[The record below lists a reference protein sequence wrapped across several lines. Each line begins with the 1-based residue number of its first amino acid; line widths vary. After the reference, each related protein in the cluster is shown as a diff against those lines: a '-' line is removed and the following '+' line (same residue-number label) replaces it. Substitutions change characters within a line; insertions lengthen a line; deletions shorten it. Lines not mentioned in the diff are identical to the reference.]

1 MKHVYTMAFILAMG
15 AIFALAQTGTGQSS
29 PSTPSTF
36 PSQQQP
42 GAQPPDHSAMGQAG
56 AASSQASTKA
66 QSDIQSALRKQ
77 LPASADNVTVS
88 TTDDGRIQLTGV
100 VASESEK
107 QQVEQIARSAAPNA
121 EIADRLTVTGSSNPG
136 SLPPASNQP
145 PSGGKPPMMRLVAFQ
160 QTGSASQDNPQNQS
174 SPQTPV
180 NPSSSDPGASA
191 NGNPGQT
198 SQTGTS
204 TSDVQDKVQKAL
216 QQDSS
221 LSGANINVNVENNR
235 VELTGTVAS
244 RDQKKT
250 ARDIAEN
257 NAGGMKVVDHLKVSS
272 STSTSTP
279 STPPKD

>member
-1 MKHVYTMAFILAMG
+1 MKHVYTLAFILAMG
-15 AIFALAQTGTGQSS
+15 ATFALAQTGTGQSS

-88 TTDDGRIQLTGV
+88 TTDDGRIQLAGV

-121 EIADRLTVTGSSNPG
+121 EIVDRLTVTGSNPG
-136 SLPPASNQP
+136 SLPPASSQP

-180 NPSSSDPGASA
+180 NPSNSDPGASA
-191 NGNPGQT
+191 NGTVGQT
-198 SQTGTS
+198 SQTS
-204 TSDVQDKVQKAL
+204 ANTSDVQDKVQKAL

-221 LSGANINVNVENNR
+221 LSGANINVSVENNR

-250 ARDIAEN
+250 AHDIAEN
-257 NAGGMKVVDHLKVSS
+257 NAAGMKVVDHLKVSS
-272 STSTSTP
+272 SASTSTP
-279 STPPKD
+279 STPPKN

>member
-1 MKHVYTMAFILAMG
+1 MKHVYTLAFILAMG
-15 AIFALAQTGTGQSS
+15 ATFALAQTGTGQSS

-88 TTDDGRIQLTGV
+88 TTDDGRVQLAGV

-121 EIADRLTVTGSSNPG
+121 EIVDRLTVTGSNPG
-136 SLPPASNQP
+136 SLPPASSQP

-180 NPSSSDPGASA
+180 NPPNSDPGASA
-191 NGNPGQT
+191 NGTVGQT
-198 SQTGTS
+198 SQANAN
-204 TSDVQDKVQKAL
+204 TSDVQDRVQKAL

-221 LSGANINVNVENNR
+221 LTGSNINVSVQNNR

-257 NAGGMKVVDHLKVSS
+257 NAAGMKVVDHLKVSS
-272 STSTSTP
+272 SASTSTP
-279 STPPKD
+279 STPPKN

>member
-1 MKHVYTMAFILAMG
+1 LLSLRPVRDKARRRHRQPSL
-15 AIFALAQTGTGQSS
+15 LNSS
-29 PSTPSTF
+29 PVRNRRTT
-36 PSQQQP
+36 
-42 GAQPPDHSAMGQAG
+42 AQWGRQAPRH
-56 AASSQASTKA
+56 QASTKA

-88 TTDDGRIQLTGV
+88 TTDDGRVQLAGV

-121 EIADRLTVTGSSNPG
+121 EIVDRLTVTGSNPG
-136 SLPPASNQP
+136 SLPPASSQP

-180 NPSSSDPGASA
+180 NPPSSDPGASA
-191 NGNPGQT
+191 NGTTGQT
-198 SQTGTS
+198 SQTNAN
-204 TSDVQDKVQKAL
+204 TSDVQDRVQKAL

-221 LSGANINVNVENNR
+221 LTGSNINVSVQNNR
-235 VELTGTVAS
+235 VELTGTVAG

-257 NAGGMKVVDHLKVSS
+257 NAAGMKVVDHLKVSS
-272 STSTSTP
+272 SASTSTP
-279 STPPKD
+279 STPPKN

>member
-1 MKHVYTMAFILAMG
+1 MKHVYTLAFILAMG
-15 AIFALAQTGTGQSS
+15 ATFALAQTGTGQSS

-88 TTDDGRIQLTGV
+88 TTDDGRVQLAGV

-121 EIADRLTVTGSSNPG
+121 EIVDRLTVTGSNPG
-136 SLPPASNQP
+136 SLPPASSQP

-180 NPSSSDPGASA
+180 NPPNSDPGASA
-191 NGNPGQT
+191 NGTTGQT
-198 SQTGTS
+198 SQTNAN
-204 TSDVQDKVQKAL
+204 TSDVQDRVQKAL

-221 LSGANINVNVENNR
+221 LTGSNINVSVQNNR
-235 VELTGTVAS
+235 VELTGTVAG

-257 NAGGMKVVDHLKVSS
+257 NAAGMKVVDHLKVSS
-272 STSTSTP
+272 SASTSTP
-279 STPPKD
+279 STPPKN

>member
-1 MKHVYTMAFILAMG
+1 MKHVYTLAFILAMG
-15 AIFALAQTGTGQSS
+15 ATFALAQTGTGQSS

-88 TTDDGRIQLTGV
+88 TTDDGRIQLAGV

-121 EIADRLTVTGSSNPG
+121 EIVDRLTVTGSNPG
-136 SLPPASNQP
+136 SLPPASSQP
-145 PSGGKPPMMRLVAFQ
+145 PSGGKPPIMRLVAFQ

-180 NPSSSDPGASA
+180 NPPNSDPGASA
-191 NGNPGQT
+191 NGTTGQT
-198 SQTGTS
+198 SQTNAN
-204 TSDVQDKVQKAL
+204 TSDVQDRVQKAL

-221 LSGANINVNVENNR
+221 LTGANINVSVENNR

-250 ARDIAEN
+250 AHDIAEN
-257 NAGGMKVVDHLKVSS
+257 NAAGMKVVDHLKVSS
-272 STSTSTP
+272 SASTSTP
-279 STPPKD
+279 STPPKN

>member
-1 MKHVYTMAFILAMG
+1 MKHVYTLAFILAMG
-15 AIFALAQTGTGQSS
+15 ATFALAQTGTGQSS

-88 TTDDGRIQLTGV
+88 TTDDGRVQLAGV

-121 EIADRLTVTGSSNPG
+121 EIVDRLTVTGSNPG
-136 SLPPASNQP
+136 SLPPASSQP

-180 NPSSSDPGASA
+180 NPPNSDPGASA
-191 NGNPGQT
+191 NGTVGQT
-198 SQTGTS
+198 SQANAN
-204 TSDVQDKVQKAL
+204 TSDVQDRVQKAL

-221 LSGANINVNVENNR
+221 LTGANINVSVQNNR

-250 ARDIAEN
+250 AHDIAEN
-257 NAGGMKVVDHLKVSS
+257 NAAGMKVVDHLKVSS
-272 STSTSTP
+272 SASTSTP
-279 STPPKD
+279 STPPKN

>member
-1 MKHVYTMAFILAMG
+1 MKHVYTLAFILAMG
-15 AIFALAQTGTGQSS
+15 ATFALAQTGTGQSS

-88 TTDDGRIQLTGV
+88 TTDDGRVQLAGV

-121 EIADRLTVTGSSNPG
+121 EIVDRLTVTGSNPG
-136 SLPPASNQP
+136 SLPPASSQP

-180 NPSSSDPGASA
+180 NPPNSDPGASA
-191 NGNPGQT
+191 NGTTGQT
-198 SQTGTS
+198 SQTNAN
-204 TSDVQDKVQKAL
+204 TSDVQDRVQKAL

-221 LSGANINVNVENNR
+221 LTGSNINVSVQNNR

-257 NAGGMKVVDHLKVSS
+257 NAAGMKVVDHLKVSS
-272 STSTSTP
+272 SASTSTP
-279 STPPKD
+279 STPPKN

>member
-1 MKHVYTMAFILAMG
+1 MKHVYTLAFILAMG
-15 AIFALAQTGTGQSS
+15 ATFALAQTGTGQSS

-88 TTDDGRIQLTGV
+88 TTDDGRVQLAGV

-121 EIADRLTVTGSSNPG
+121 EIVDRLTVTGSNPG
-136 SLPPASNQP
+136 SLPPASSQP

-180 NPSSSDPGASA
+180 NPPNSDPGASA
-191 NGNPGQT
+191 NGTTGQT
-198 SQTGTS
+198 SQTNAN
-204 TSDVQDKVQKAL
+204 TSDVQDRVQKAL

-221 LSGANINVNVENNR
+221 LTGSNINVSV
-235 VELTGTVAS
+235 
-244 RDQKKT
+244 
-250 ARDIAEN
+250 
-257 NAGGMKVVDHLKVSS
+257 
-272 STSTSTP
+272 
-279 STPPKD
+279 

>member
-1 MKHVYTMAFILAMG
+1 MKHVYTLAFILAMG
-15 AIFALAQTGTGQSS
+15 ATFALAQTGTGQSS

-88 TTDDGRIQLTGV
+88 TTDDGRVQLAGV

-121 EIADRLTVTGSSNPG
+121 EIVDRLTVTGSNPG
-136 SLPPASNQP
+136 SLPPASSQP

-180 NPSSSDPGASA
+180 NPPNSDPGASA
-191 NGNPGQT
+191 NGTTGQT
-198 SQTGTS
+198 SQTNAN
-204 TSDVQDKVQKAL
+204 TSDVQDRVQKAL

-221 LSGANINVNVENNR
+221 LTGANINVSVENNR

-250 ARDIAEN
+250 AHDIAEN
-257 NAGGMKVVDHLKVSS
+257 NAAGMKVVDHLKVSS
-272 STSTSTP
+272 SASTSAP
-279 STPPKD
+279 STPPKN